1 MAAPTST
8 PSTIDQPGRLHCF
21 ACGHDYDHLGSDP
34 HPGRCPACGSPGVP
48 PAGHLRA
55 ASDPRPV
62 ESDGATHRI
71 DAVDATGRHFRY
83 WLSALPGDRAQLVAV
98 DAAGTPIGPAGDRWP
113 TDLPRLVPDWL
124 DTALDAVGL
133 TLVAPATVVR

>member
-1 MAAPTST
+1 M
-8 PSTIDQPGRLHCF
+8 
-21 ACGHDYDHLGSDP
+21 
-34 HPGRCPACGSPGVP
+34 P

-55 ASDPRPV
+55 ASDLEPV
-62 ESDGATHRI
+62 ASDAATHRI
-71 DAVDATGRHFRY
+71 DAVDATGRRFRY

-98 DAAGTPIGPAGDRWP
+98 DAAGIPVGPAGDRWP

-133 TLVAPATVVR
+133 TLVAPATVLR